1 MPVCAIRPN
10 SYASAGYLIL
20 QSIPLL
26 FFPRILLLLST
37 PRGAVGQAGGEDADA
52 SATSRLGPTLTPI
65 EQFTSFSWGLSM
77 ITLALTTI
85 IQVSWNKVICFNRG
99 PPAYPP
105 LCTHRLLDRPVPSP

>member
-85 IQVSWNKVICFNRG
+85 IQV
-99 PPAYPP
+99 
-105 LCTHRLLDRPVPSP
+105 RLTVSFASTESLQLTPVVHASAT